1 MTKPI
6 KISVQVQP
14 HHQPVEALR
23 DAWKQAESLGV
34 DALFNWDHLAP
45 RFGDLDGAVYECWT
59 TLGAMAEAT
68 SSVQIGPAVSAITLR
83 NPQLL
88 ADMART
94 VDLLSGGRLILGLG
108 AGGWER
114 DLVDAGYP
122 LGTAR
127 SRLEELKRA
136 IPIIRQ
142 RWRDKNP
149 SPVHGSIPIMIG
161 SNGEKVGLR
170 ITAEHAD
177 IWNGQGDPPEVGR
190 LNRILDE
197 WCSRVGRDPS
207 EIERSV
213 LLIRPYQV
221 DLADEYVV
229 AGISHFIYSVRAPAN
244 EFSPVERLLAWR
256 DSLAGDA

>member
-1 MTKPI
+1 MDRRI
-6 KISVQVQP
+6 KVSVQVQP
-14 HHQPVEALR
+14 HHQTV
-23 DAWKQAESLGV
+23 DAMRAGWRTAEELGV

-45 RFGDLDGAVYECWT
+45 RFGDLHGEVYECWT

-83 NPQLL
+83 NPALL

-114 DLVDAGYP
+114 DLLDAGYP
-122 LGTAR
+122 LGTAG
-127 SRLEELKRA
+127 SRLSELERA

-142 RWRDKNP
+142 RWRDKYP
-149 SPVHGSIPIMIG
+149 PPVRGSIPIMIG
-161 SNGEKVGLR
+161 SNGERVGLR
-170 ITAEHAD
+170 IVAEQAD
-177 IWNGQGDPPEVGR
+177 IWNGQGDPPEVAR
-190 LNRILDE
+190 LNAILDD
-197 WCSRVGRDPS
+197 WCREVGRDPS
-207 EIERSV
+207 DIERSV

-221 DLADEYVV
+221 DLVGDYVA

-244 EFSPVERLLAWR
+244 DFSPVERLLAWR
-256 DSLAGDA
+256 G

>member
-1 MTKPI
+1 MARAV
-6 KISVQVQP
+6 KISVQIQP
-14 HHQPVEALR
+14 HHQTV
-23 DAWKQAESLGV
+23 DAMKSAWARAEQLGV
-34 DALFNWDHLAP
+34 DGIFNWDHLAP

-59 TLGAMAEAT
+59 TLGAMADAT
-68 SSVQIGPAVSAITLR
+68 TSVQIGPAISAITLR
-83 NPQLL
+83 NPALL

-122 LGTAR
+122 LGTTR
-127 SRLEELKRA
+127 SRLEELERA

-142 RWRDKNP
+142 RWREKNP
-149 SPVHGSIPIMIG
+149 PPVHGSIPIMIG
-161 SNGEKVGLR
+161 TNGEKLGLR

-177 IWNGQGDPPEVGR
+177 VWNGQGDPPEIKHLNGILDAWCAKVGR
-190 LNRILDE
+190 NQD
-197 WCSRVGRDPS
+197 

-221 DLADEYVV
+221 DLADEYVA
-229 AGISHFIYSVRAPAN
+229 AGVTHFIYSVRAPAN
-244 EFSPVERLLAWR
+244 DFSPVEQLLAWR
-256 DSLAGDA
+256 G